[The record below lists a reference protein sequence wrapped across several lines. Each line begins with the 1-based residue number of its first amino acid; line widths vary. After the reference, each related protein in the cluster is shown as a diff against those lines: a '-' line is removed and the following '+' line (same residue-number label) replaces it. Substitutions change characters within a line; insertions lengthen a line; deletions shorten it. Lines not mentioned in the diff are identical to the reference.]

1 MNADKIAVV
10 QRGAIVEEG
19 THSDLMSKP
28 NGAYA
33 ALVRLQVRLTF
44 TA

>member
-19 THSDLMSKP
+19 RHEELMARP

-33 ALVRLQVRLTF
+33 ALVRLQVRPKT
-44 TA
+44 